1 MYLRFCGING
11 PVCSAFKDE
20 KGERERENPSAFAAR
35 ARKETKRLRKMSAPI
50 TQKLGGKGGENSK
63 KLEPNGL
70 LFVRLC
76 ACTES
81 TQTRGKV
88 RHNKPLF
95 SEECARTV

>member
-1 MYLRFCGING
+1 MGLCVPRL
-11 PVCSAFKDE
+11 KM
-20 KGERERENPSAFAAR
+20 KREREKEKIRQRSQR
-35 ARKETKRLRKMSAPI
+35 ARERRQLRKMSAPI

-76 ACTES
+76 ACTDS